1 MKTRIKKQY
10 GFSLI
15 ELMVSVTIA
24 MFLLLMLSDFF
35 ISIFKSSKISE
46 AKMNNEKEIEFI
58 LGKIKNSLKW
68 TGYVPAETLGDT
80 TAGESLLSDIAF
92 DDPEAIFPMSNLN
105 GCNFSAGSSITIS
118 TDNKTLC
125 IRNYLPPTSNSS
137 IYNDVNNGKPN
148 WTSNSSKAEI
158 QGILSCSGY
167 FYFSS
172 IFNSFEKEVMLITKI
187 TANPNGQLTCNS
199 FIESNPS
206 DIKSY
211 TADSEVFI
219 DSLNFT
225 STKNSVSLSLTVSS
239 GKEVL
244 QQSCS
249 YPNPLNTLEKL
260 STNSK
265 KLCTTINKTFGLI
278 K

>member
-1 MKTRIKKQY
+1 MKIIIKKQC

-24 MFLLLMLSDFF
+24 MFLLLILSDFF

-68 TGYVPAETLGDT
+68 AGYVPSETLGDMT
-80 TAGESLLSDIAF
+80 KGEPILSDLAF
-92 DDPEAIFPMSNLN
+92 DDLKAIFPALSINN
-105 GCNFSAGSSITIS
+105 CNFSAGQTTTIS
-118 TDNKTLC
+118 TDNKILC

-137 IYNDVNNGKPN
+137 IYNDKNNGKPDWSAN
-148 WTSNSSKAEI
+148 VSKAEI
-158 QGILSCSGY
+158 QGILSCSGA

-172 IFNSFEKEVMLITKI
+172 IYNSFEKKAMLITKLN
-187 TANPNGQLTCNS
+187 TAQNGQLVCSS
-199 FIESNPS
+199 FIENKPS

-211 TADSEVFI
+211 TADSEISI
-219 DSLNFT
+219 DSLNFID
-225 STKNSVSLSLTVSS
+225 TKNSVSISLTVSS
-239 GKEVL
+239 GKNIL
-244 QQSCS
+244 QEDCS
-249 YPNPLNTLEKL
+249 YINPLNTMEKL

-265 KLCTTINKTFGLI
+265 KLCTTVNKTFGFM